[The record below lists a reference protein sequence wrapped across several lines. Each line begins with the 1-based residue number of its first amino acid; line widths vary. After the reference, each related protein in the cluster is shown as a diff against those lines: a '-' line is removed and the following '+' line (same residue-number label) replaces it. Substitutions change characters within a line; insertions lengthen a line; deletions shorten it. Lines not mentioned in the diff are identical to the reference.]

1 MTNLFIQG
9 GGYVEI
15 ALTAPPPS
23 LFPLERQMRP
33 ALLLALAALATTAR
47 ARSLTQLLGSGLGGG
62 GGGLL
67 GGGGGGGLVGMGGGW
82 GWGRAFSTP
91 LSPLAGNQANV
102 YCDAGGDPPPPKSLL
117 FICYRQPT
125 AGGGVVGDIIPR
137 FGDPV
142 CVNLCKS
149 AGPGGGCGPCSDPAL
164 ICAREYGGGGGY
176 GTIYTV
182 DAAGASPA
190 LCPTPGVDGGR
201 VMAGTV
207 PLT

>member
-1 MTNLFIQG
+1 
-9 GGYVEI
+9 
-15 ALTAPPPS
+15 
-23 LFPLERQMRP
+23 MRP
-33 ALLLALAALATTAR
+33 ALLALAALATTAR
-47 ARSLTQLLGSGLGGG
+47 ARSLAQLLGSGLGGG

-67 GGGGGGGLVGMGGGW
+67 GGGGGGLVGMGGGW

-91 LSPLAGNQANV
+91 LSPLAGTQASV
-102 YCDAGGDPPPPKSLL
+102 YCDAGGGDGSSPPPQKSLL

-164 ICAREYGGGGGY
+164 ICAREYGGGGGF

-182 DAAGASPA
+182 DAAGASPT

-207 PLT
+207 PLI